1 MMGTPKGG
9 RRDPALFRH
18 ADLRKA
24 LLQALSCRS
33 APCWRSSTRRC
44 RKWHTASISQ
54 CLRSPKE
61 RRWKHSSENCTV
73 TELRAEGG
81 RRGRPLG
88 HPNAC
93 GNSTYLRVRMGSS
106 STHGCSK
113 LLAPGA
119 PMPCAHSPA
128 PLSPHRSGSRID
140 EPNGASGSGLA
151 RCSRSGPTSPL
162 PMSCLCSLVLR
173 TMPK

>member
-93 GNSTYLRVRMGSS
+93 GNSTYLRVRMG
-106 STHGCSK
+106 
-113 LLAPGA
+113 
-119 PMPCAHSPA
+119 
-128 PLSPHRSGSRID
+128 I
-140 EPNGASGSGLA
+140 
-151 RCSRSGPTSPL
+151 CSRPAARRTGRCLQMEQLLSNKQIAPHENIFRAIYNTS
-162 PMSCLCSLVLR
+162 SVHIQEGIH
-173 TMPK
+173 

>member
-1 MMGTPKGG
+1 MGTPKGG

-81 RRGRPLG
+81 RRGRPRGAPNAVTHGGHPFGSPNGVTHLG
-88 HPNAC
+88 HPMESPMRVTQWSYPMESPIWVTQWYHPMESPNAVTQC
-93 GNSTYLRVRMGSS
+93 HHPFGS
-106 STHGCSK
+106 
-113 LLAPGA
+113 
-119 PMPCAHSPA
+119 
-128 PLSPHRSGSRID
+128 
-140 EPNGASGSGLA
+140 PNGVIQCCHPFG
-151 RCSRSGPTSPL
+151 
-162 PMSCLCSLVLR
+162 
-173 TMPK
+173 